1 MSAAN
6 AAARKRRAP
15 IETPQRPV
23 PTNNFQS
30 AQDQQSRPAGLTLP
44 QVISVIDAR
53 LINLETYVKDAKAAK
68 PSNEVSNKNAPSNN
82 DLSITD
88 NDVFMQELEGRFE
101 VLVEEINNLKD
112 MLLKLQSYTMDVNK
126 TLMEERVRVFSDLGT
141 VSDNLDNG
149 TQREVLV
156 SEPGVADNTFL
167 LSSMDLRGLVNE
179 EFNSS
184 ELTSNE

>member
-15 IETPQRPV
+15 IEAPQRAG
-23 PTNNFQS
+23 PTNTFQS

-68 PSNEVSNKNAPSNN
+68 PSSEVSNKNASSSVF
-82 DLSITD
+82 SITE

-126 TLMEERVRVFSDLGT
+126 TLLEERIHILSDLGQT
-141 VSDNLDNG
+141 GTENG
-149 TQREVLV
+149 EILIEDTK
-156 SEPGVADNTFL
+156 
-167 LSSMDLRGLVNE
+167 
-179 EFNSS
+179 
-184 ELTSNE
+184 

>member
-23 PTNNFQS
+23 TSNTFQS
-30 AQDQQSRPAGLTLP
+30 SQQEQQSRPAGLTLP

-53 LINLETYVKDAKAAK
+53 LINLENYVKDAKATKA
-68 PSNEVSNKNAPSNN
+68 SADVSVQNKS

-88 NDVFMQELEGRFE
+88 NDVFMQELDGRFE

-126 TLMEERVRVFSDLGT
+126 TLMEERVR
-141 VSDNLDNG
+141 
-149 TQREVLV
+149 QK
-156 SEPGVADNTFL
+156 
-167 LSSMDLRGLVNE
+167 RG
-179 EFNSS
+179 
-184 ELTSNE
+184 

>member
-15 IETPQRPV
+15 IEAAQRSG
-23 PTNNFQS
+23 PTNSFQS
-30 AQDQQSRPAGLTLP
+30 SIDQQSRPAGLTLP

-53 LINLETYVKDAKAAK
+53 LINLENYVKDAKDTK
-68 PSNEVSNKNAPSNN
+68 STMNIPVNNN
-82 DLSITD
+82 DISITG

-126 TLMEERVRVFSDLGT
+126 TLMEERVRVFSDLGSMSDKHNIGHQNEIIDDQQDN
-141 VSDNLDNG
+141 SDN
-149 TQREVLV
+149 
-156 SEPGVADNTFL
+156 SFL
-167 LSSMDLRGLVNE
+167 LSSMDLRGLVND
-179 EFNSS
+179 EFTPAIFTGD
-184 ELTSNE
+184 E

>member
-23 PTNNFQS
+23 TTNSFQS
-30 AQDQQSRPAGLTLP
+30 SQQDQQSRPAGLTLP
-44 QVISVIDAR
+44 QVISVIDSR
-53 LINLETYVKDAKAAK
+53 LINLENYVKDAKAAK
-68 PSNEVSNKNAPSNN
+68 PSNEVSNKSSPSS
-82 DLSITD
+82 DLSITE
-88 NDVFMQELEGRFE
+88 NDVFIQELEGRFE

-141 VSDNLDNG
+141 VTDNVDNG
-149 TQREVLV
+149 AQREVLI

-179 EFNSS
+179 EFNST
-184 ELTSNE
+184 ELSSNE

>member
-15 IETPQRPV
+15 IEASQRPG

-30 AQDQQSRPAGLTLP
+30 SSDQQSRPAGLTLP

-53 LINLETYVKDAKAAK
+53 LINLENYVKDARST
-68 PSNEVSNKNAPSNN
+68 PENSNKNVPVNN
-82 DLSITD
+82 NNVSITS
-88 NDVFMQELEGRFE
+88 NDVFVQELEGRFE

-126 TLMEERVRVFSDLGT
+126 TLMEERVRVFSDLGSM
-141 VSDNLDNG
+141 SDKHNIGNQNEIIDAEQHEEDN
-149 TQREVLV
+149 
-156 SEPGVADNTFL
+156 SFL
-167 LSSMDLRGLVNE
+167 LSSMDLRGLVND
-179 EFNSS
+179 EFNP
-184 ELTSNE
+184 EIFTRNE